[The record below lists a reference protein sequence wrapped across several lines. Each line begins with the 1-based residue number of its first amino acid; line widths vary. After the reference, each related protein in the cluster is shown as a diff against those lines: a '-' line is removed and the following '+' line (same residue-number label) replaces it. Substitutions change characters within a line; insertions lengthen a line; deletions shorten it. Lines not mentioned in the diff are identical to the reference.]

1 VRNLEGLNVSL
12 STEHK
17 NVRAR
22 RRLNVHSANHFFRSR
37 CGRPCQSIAV
47 EGIAAHA
54 KQAVARAVRYA
65 GKFAGQAKKQFVY
78 PKTFVVDPQAPHGY
92 RILSGHEHSVVAP
105 HEELAAEAV

>member
-1 VRNLEGLNVSL
+1 
-12 STEHK
+12 
-17 NVRAR
+17 
-22 RRLNVHSANHFFRSR
+22 VHSANYFFRSR

-65 GKFAGQAKKQFVY
+65 NKFAGESKKQFVY

-92 RILSGHEHSVVAP
+92 RILAGQEGSVVAP
-105 HEELAAEAV
+105 HEELIAEAV